1 MADQY
6 WITGA
11 DGKEYGP
18 SALANVV
25 QWIRERRLI
34 ATTRVRRNDGPW
46 MEAASFPEL
55 AGYFQPASVAAPPAA
70 ARAAVDAAPVI
81 LPSEFAAWA
90 FIGQAWDLVKP
101 YWLPLGAMFFIQM
114 AIGWVPYI
122 GPCVQFVIGGAIMV
136 GIWRALLGMI
146 GGRPPQVGMMFEG
159 FDRFGEAFLGML
171 VSTLL
176 IGLGVIALIV
186 PGIILAVM
194 WIFLFPIIGETNL
207 GFWEAM
213 RQSAVL
219 TEGYRW
225 RLFVLLLANVLVLML
240 GVLCLCVGVF
250 VAEAVCFTSLGLAY
264 RWLQQRKNTAAPAGA

>member
-1 MADQY
+1 MPDQY

-46 MEAASFPEL
+46 VEAASLPEL
-55 AGYFQPASVAAPPAA
+55 AACFRPDGVAAAPASAGGAPI
-70 ARAAVDAAPVI
+70 I
-81 LPSEFAAWA
+81 LPSEFRAWA

-101 YWLPLGAMFFIQM
+101 HWLPLGAIFFIQM
-114 AIGWVPYI
+114 AIGSVPYI
-122 GPCVQFVIGGAIMV
+122 GTCIQFVIGGAIMV

-146 GGRPPQVGMMFEG
+146 GGRAPQVGMMFEG
-159 FDRFGEAFLGML
+159 FDRFGEAFLAML
-171 VSTLL
+171 VSTIL
-176 IGLGVIALIV
+176 IGLGFIALIV

-194 WIFLFPIIGETNL
+194 WIFAFPVVGETNL

-225 RLFVLLLANVLVLML
+225 RLFVLLLANVLVILL
-240 GVLCLCVGVF
+240 GVLCLCIGVF
-250 VAEAVCFTSLGLAY
+250 VAEAVCLTSLGLAY
-264 RWLQQRKNTAAPAGA
+264 RWLQQRKSPAGPASA